1 MNDYAEAQLAQFIE
15 QTGKDLD
22 VADVKPAFDE
32 KIETVEE
39 KAMEALDEQTKID
52 YAIGMMGA
60 EDLRDRRVG
69 SSGEELNLK
78 ILSIGHRGVFSDWS
92 PPGADY
98 DVDTVMSHAIIHG
111 HLNGR
116 NEDPVARKAILFNK
130 AEDLNLHTVQDKFYP
145 LAELEATYKVEEAW
159 NLDGFYRCYSTD
171 ATEIEETE
179 IDELPSD
186 RDDKNELLR
195 QMFPDVELAG
205 LAENKTGLSSF
216 HTSDNG
222 RSYTDD
228 WGADIKR
235 FTGTINDNYIPDDR
249 SWGRYTIIDDSVTE
263 DDLEGTEVV
272 SDSQNVP
279 GLTVW
284 CEPDYH
290 MNFGNQSIVD
300 VYGTVE
306 TGKDGQIQMSAVG
319 IVPIVPMGSP
329 GRDDDEADADVDAT
343 TGSI

>member
-15 QTGKDLD
+15 STGKDLD
-22 VADVKPAFDE
+22 VEDVQPAFE
-32 KIETVEE
+32 AKLETVRE
-39 KAMEALDEQTKID
+39 KAMEDLDEQTAID
-52 YAIGMMGA
+52 YAIGMMSA
-60 EDLRDRRVG
+60 EDLRERRVG
-69 SSGEELNLK
+69 SSGDLLDLK
-78 ILSIGHRGVFSDWS
+78 ILSIGHRGVFRDWS
-92 PPGADY
+92 PPGGGDS
-98 DVDTVMSHAIIHG
+98 VDTVMSHAIIHG
-111 HLNGR
+111 HLNGP

-130 AEDLNLHTVQDKFYP
+130 ADDLNLHTVQDKFSP

-159 NLDGFYRCYSTD
+159 SLDGVYRCYSTE
-171 ATEIEETE
+171 ATEIEKTE

-186 RDDKNELLR
+186 RDAKNDLLR

-205 LAENKTGLSSF
+205 LAENHEGLSSYDQD
-216 HTSDNG
+216 SG
-222 RSYTDD
+222 YTDD

-290 MNFGNQSIVD
+290 MHYGNQSVVD
-300 VYGTVE
+300 VYGVVE
-306 TGKDGQIQMSAVG
+306 TGQDGQIQMNAVG
-319 IVPIVPMGSP
+319 VVPIVPMGEP
-329 GRDDDEADADVDAT
+329 GRDDGSADDDVDAT
-343 TGSI
+343 EGSI